1 MVKKKSLSLKSIYFA
16 IFLFHFHP
24 NVITRLIY
32 LGRGREVE
40 NSFMKGRSRKMSTAG
55 LLYNC

>member
-1 MVKKKSLSLKSIYFA
+1 MVKKKSFSLNIYFA
-16 IFLFHFHP
+16 LFLFHFHP